1 MLRSVRNPAV
11 GGRFVPAPSSMD
23 GGHAKIKGRSPGSPV
38 LMFRLPKPVADPG
51 EGATG
56 WLSGWRSGEEG
67 RGTSALAYRCGGSRS
82 LGPWWP
88 LLRSRFTRRLL
99 PPDTFDC

>member
-11 GGRFVPAPSSMD
+11 GSRFAPALSSMD
-23 GGHAKIKGRSPGSPV
+23 SGHVKIKGRSPGLPV
-38 LMFRLPKPVADPG
+38 LMFRLPKPVAAPC

-56 WLSGWRSGEEG
+56 WLSGWRSGEES

-82 LGPWWP
+82 MGPNGRV
-88 LLRSRFTRRLL
+88 LRSRLTRRLL